1 MMLTVTYQV
10 GLTPIDG
17 VMCERRLGN
26 FLLCSTPQ
34 VVQMPLGSV
43 TRDGS
48 MGDSSLLVFVPSVTA
63 ESARESGVQIRVLII
78 SLGIKILDDQL
89 GWNVLDSK
97 KPGQEKILIGSF
109 HEH

>member
-1 MMLTVTYQV
+1 
-10 GLTPIDG
+10 
-17 VMCERRLGN
+17 
-26 FLLCSTPQ
+26 
-34 VVQMPLGSV
+34 
-43 TRDGS
+43 
-48 MGDSSLLVFVPSVTA
+48 MGDSSLLVFVPRMTA
-63 ESARESGVQIRVLII
+63 ESARESGVQIRVPII

>member
-1 MMLTVTYQV
+1 MLTVTYQV
-10 GLTPIDG
+10 VVTPIEG
-17 VMCERRLGN
+17 VVCERRLGN
-26 FLLCSTPQ
+26 FLICSTPL

-43 TRDGS
+43 SRDGS

-63 ESARESGVQIRVLII
+63 ESAREGGVQIRDPII
-78 SLGIKILDDQL
+78 SLGIKIRDDQL